1 MDNTWPKFYKLFKNV
16 HCVKTVKIRS
26 FFWSVFEHLS
36 HNGLCTASV
45 QDILYSWYQPFIA
58 PLWHKKDKIPANEFY
73 SFVESFLACNLQIN
87 WHMIWGLSFYSCSTA
102 LSKRK
107 HKHIILI
114 LLLACI
120 LLTKSFLE
128 NVKRTALLR
137 HESISFVKEYQLLT
151 NLITWDCYFLHIF
164 FWKI

>member
-1 MDNTWPKFYKLFKNV
+1 MSKYGVFSGPYLDTYHTMAWAQPRYRIFCIPDTNHSLHLYDIR
-16 HCVKTVKIRS
+16 KTK
-26 FFWSVFEHLS
+26 
-36 HNGLCTASV
+36 C
-45 QDILYSWYQPFIA
+45 
-58 PLWHKKDKIPANEFY
+58 PANEFD
-73 SFVESFLACNLQIN
+73 SFVASFRACNLQIN
-87 WHMIWGLSFYSCSTA
+87 WHVIWSLSLYLCATA
-102 LSKRK
+102 LNKRK
-107 HKHIILI
+107 HQHIILI